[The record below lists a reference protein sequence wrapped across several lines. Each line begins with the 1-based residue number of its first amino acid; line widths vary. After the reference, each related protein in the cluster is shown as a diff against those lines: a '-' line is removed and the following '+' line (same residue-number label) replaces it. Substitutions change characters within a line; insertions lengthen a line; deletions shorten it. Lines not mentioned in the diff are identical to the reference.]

1 MAIRKALLISSIFG
15 LGVALGLILPQPS
28 KSSLPVW
35 QEALVPQYS
44 VQLTQSIEYGLLY
57 TKTNNLSGESQI
69 YRLKDGKLEAFL
81 PETKTN

>member
-1 MAIRKALLISSIFG
+1 MVIRKALILSSIFG
-15 LGVALGLILPQPS
+15 LGVALGLSLQHPS
-28 KSSLPVW
+28 QDKIPVW

-81 PETKTN
+81 PEIKTD